1 VPGFYRHLIAQAGI
15 IVQLAAGSI
24 KYDIAPKNKNAV
36 EIDSLQAYFQ
46 FSCKLYKNCYTG

>member
-1 VPGFYRHLIAQAGI
+1 M
-15 IVQLAAGSI
+15 

-46 FSCKLYKNCYTG
+46 FSCKFYKNCSISFVKPIGFATRKLNFATLFGD